1 VIVGEDVRVGLDGSL
16 ALFLRAERP
25 QQDYPACGDDLREA
39 IHRSE
44 FYERIDRYFRR
55 AARTDSRF
63 QAAVPGNAYV
73 VSTGASAIAL
83 SAATAKTVMYINSA
97 AANQPSIVEFSI
109 GFDGVTASAVPALVE
124 LVYGTKA
131 TNSSPGTASTTFTPL
146 QIRGWPVQTS
156 AQAAANNCTSEPTV
170 LTSIKQWL
178 VSPNG
183 GLIVIQSPLGREPTG
198 VASGT
203 AVSGNQVG
211 FRVTAPAVV
220 NSRGYVEIEE

>member
-1 VIVGEDVRVGLDGSL
+1 MIVGQDVQVGPGGSL
-16 ALFLRAERP
+16 ALLMRAERP
-25 QQDYPACGDDLREA
+25 RRDYPASADDLREA

-55 AARTDSRF
+55 AELTGSRF
-63 QAAVPGNAYV
+63 RAAIPGNAYV

-83 SAATAKTVMYINSA
+83 AAATAKTLWYINSA
-97 AANQPSIVEFSI
+97 AANQPSFVEISL

-124 LVYGTKA
+124 LVFGTKA
-131 TNSSPGTASTTFTPL
+131 SNSTPGTGSTTFTPL
-146 QIRGWPVQTS
+146 QIRGWPAQTS
-156 AQAAANNCTSEPTV
+156 AQAAANNCSAEPTV

-183 GLIVIQSPLGREPTG
+183 GLIVIQAPMGREPTG

-203 AVSGNQVG
+203 ALSGNQVG
-211 FRVTAPAVV
+211 LRATAPAIV
-220 NSRGYVEIEE
+220 NARSYGEYEE